1 LQNRL
6 FCLRNCKERKKKV
19 LIPDVLTGKS
29 VFFKVKAVAGRIKWL
44 SDNELLVSDL
54 LFVPPKVVGSG

>member
-1 LQNRL
+1 
-6 FCLRNCKERKKKV
+6 V
-19 LIPDVLTGKS
+19 LIPDVLTGKA